1 MDMDGES
8 KEGSP
13 KMSDS
18 IPLLHNQKLVDQAN
32 QLPINQEAKR
42 WLRVAQAEYDQSSL
56 YLLQL
61 ILWGV
66 EQKRLP
72 VGSAQRSSLEQAAYQ
87 LLSFQPEKA
96 LKFLLMAEDS
106 EAPESNL
113 SVDHLESERSPLDA
127 AWEAVQALDRSLME
141 NVDDYPPRELR

>member
-18 IPLLHNQKLVDQAN
+18 IPLLPNPKLVDQAN

-42 WLRVAQAEYDQSSL
+42 WLRVAQAEYDQTSL

-61 ILWGV
+61 ILWGLD
-66 EQKRLP
+66 QKRLP
-72 VGSAQRSSLEQAAYQ
+72 VGQARRASLEQAAYQ
-87 LLSFQPEKA
+87 LLSFKPDKA
-96 LKFLLMAEDS
+96 MKFLLMAPDS
-106 EAPESNL
+106 EDDESNL
-113 SVDHLESERSPLDA
+113 SVDNLESERSPLDA
-127 AWEAVQALDRSLME
+127 VWEAVQALDRSLME
-141 NVDDYPPRELR
+141 NVDNYPPRELR